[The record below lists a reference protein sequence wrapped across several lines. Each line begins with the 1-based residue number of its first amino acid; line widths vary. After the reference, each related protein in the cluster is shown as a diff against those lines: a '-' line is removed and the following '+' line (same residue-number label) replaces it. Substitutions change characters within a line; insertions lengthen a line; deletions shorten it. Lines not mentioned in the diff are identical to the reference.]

1 MTVKAFQQ
9 GELFSDHYAVH
20 FDITVEKGLVKS
32 KVRQDHKFKS
42 IELEA
47 FKNDLREL
55 FANKMQDKND
65 LDGMQAAYSEG
76 MKGVV
81 DKHAPLKR
89 CRVPDKPTK
98 TLVYRWDSP
107 GNLKQMKD

>member
-1 MTVKAFQQ
+1 MTGKAFQQ

-20 FDITVEKGLVKS
+20 FDITVEKGLVNS
-32 KVRQDHKFKS
+32 KVRQYHKFKS

-55 FANKMQDKND
+55 FANKIHDKND
-65 LDGMQAAYSEG
+65 LDGMLAAYSEG
-76 MKGVV
+76 IKGVV

-89 CRVPDKPTK
+89 CRVPDKPQI
-98 TLVYRWDSP
+98 L
-107 GNLKQMKD
+107 GLQMG